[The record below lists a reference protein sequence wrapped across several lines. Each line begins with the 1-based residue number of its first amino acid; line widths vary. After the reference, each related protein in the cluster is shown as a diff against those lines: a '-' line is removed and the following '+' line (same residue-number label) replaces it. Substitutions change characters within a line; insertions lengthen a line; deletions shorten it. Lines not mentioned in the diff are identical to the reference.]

1 MDIADT
7 DRFKHRQIAFDPL
20 HPDRRQAESAA
31 AFPGR
36 RRRRSH
42 CEPSSPLL
50 LQVRY
55 DLLKT
60 TLQEIEEALRELG
73 MHLDGALLFRLRRAM
88 HYYMEETQRANWGC
102 AHGEHN
108 CTKKVFAKRY
118 EALEHG
124 CRDHRP
130 EHWRRYSDV
139 SW

>member
-7 DRFKHRQIAFDPL
+7 DRFKHRQIAFDAL
-20 HPDRRQAESAA
+20 HPDDQQAQSAA
-31 AFPGR
+31 RFLADIDGVL
-36 RRRRSH
+36 H
-42 CEPSSPLL
+42 CEPTSPLL

-55 DLLKT
+55 DILKT

-73 MHLDGALLFRLRRAM
+73 MHLDGALMVRLRRAM
-88 HYYMEETQRANWGC
+88 HHYMEDTQRANWGC

-130 EHWRRYSDV
+130 EHWRRYL
-139 SW
+139 

>member
-20 HPDRRQAESAA
+20 HPDGQQAQSAA
-31 AFPGR
+31 RFLADVDGVLN
-36 RRRRSH
+36 
-42 CEPSSPLL
+42 CEPRSPLL

-102 AHGEHN
+102 SRGEHN

-130 EHWRRYSDV
+130 EHWRRYL
-139 SW
+139 

>member
-20 HPDRRQAESAA
+20 HPDGQQADSAA
-31 AFPGR
+31 RFLADVDGVLGCET
-36 RRRRSH
+36 RS
-42 CEPSSPLL
+42 PRL

-60 TLQEIEEALRELG
+60 TLQEIEEALRDLG

-102 AHGEHN
+102 SHGEHN

-130 EHWRRYSDV
+130 EHWRRYL
-139 SW
+139 